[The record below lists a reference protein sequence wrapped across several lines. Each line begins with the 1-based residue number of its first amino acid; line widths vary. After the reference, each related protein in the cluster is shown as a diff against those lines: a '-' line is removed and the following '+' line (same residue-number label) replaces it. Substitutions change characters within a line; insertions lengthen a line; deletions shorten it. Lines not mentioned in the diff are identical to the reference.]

1 MSKGS
6 NFEAL
11 VYIAKVSVSVK
22 KDITNLSDSLFS
34 ALTIENIAIV
44 VSVAVLI
51 CSVPISRYFGNDSL
65 KTLIIFAAILP
76 VCQNS
81 ISLLQIMFIAIGKAK
96 QIAIRNLIVSI
107 LKLIAVTISCYIFNN
122 ISVVF
127 LCQLLTDVIQI
138 IYFVLVLHKN
148 NCRINILELDK
159 TLIKE
164 ILFYCILSS
173 TISYIKS
180 LSCGLMR
187 R

>member
-1 MSKGS
+1 M
-6 NFEAL
+6 